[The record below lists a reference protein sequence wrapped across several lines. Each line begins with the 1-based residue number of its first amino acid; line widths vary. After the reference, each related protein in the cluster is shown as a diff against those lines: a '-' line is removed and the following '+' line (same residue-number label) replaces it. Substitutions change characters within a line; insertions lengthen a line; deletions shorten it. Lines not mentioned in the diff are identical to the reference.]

1 MLAFAGGP
9 IRGDD
14 PDVIRGAELVTD
26 LIAMANETLRTA
38 FGTAELPEDVSP
50 SRLAR

>member
-14 PDVIRGAELVTD
+14 PVVRRGAEIVAET
-26 LIAMANETLRTA
+26 IGMANEALRGT
-38 FGTAELPEDVSP
+38 FGVVELPEDVSP